1 MDFSIVIACKQDNP
15 YLRECLSR
23 CLSLEGSFEVLV
35 FPDTPF
41 SHPSKKVRII
51 STGKIGPAEK
61 RDLALK
67 HAKGEFLAFIDD
79 DAYPSKGWLSSALP
93 LFSNPHVGAVG
104 GPAVTPPAD
113 SLSQRVSGL
122 VYSSVLG
129 GGSCT
134 YRYIPAPRRET
145 DDCPSCN
152 LIVRRSVFSSLGGFD
167 SSFYPGEDTK
177 FCLDLVKSGK
187 KILYDPNVLVYHH
200 RRSIFLP
207 HLRQVWNYSVHR
219 GFFVKKFPET
229 SFRFSYFIPSLFT
242 VYVFSVFFF
251 FRFSGGSLL
260 FAVPLFF
267 YFLASL
273 SIAAK
278 ERSLKALILFPL
290 ALFLTHLAYGIG
302 FVTGLITR
310 ELYR

>member
-1 MDFSIVIACKQDNP
+1 MDFSIVIACKEDNP
-15 YLRECLSR
+15 YLQECLSN
-23 CLSLEGSFEVLV
+23 CLSLEGSFEILV

-41 SHPSKKVRII
+41 TYPSKKVKIFP
-51 STGKIGPAEK
+51 TGKVGPAEK

-67 HAKGEFLAFIDD
+67 HAKGKFLAFIDD
-79 DAYPSKGWLSSALP
+79 DAYPSKAWLSSALP
-93 LFSNPHVGAVG
+93 LFRDPKVGAVG
-104 GPAVTPPAD
+104 GPAVTPPLD
-113 SLSQRVSGL
+113 SLSQKVSGL
-122 VYSSVLG
+122 VYSSSLG
-129 GGSCT
+129 GGSNSF
-134 YRYIPAPRRET
+134 RYIPASRREI

-152 LIVRRSVFSSLGGFD
+152 LIVRKSSFASLGGFD

-187 KILYDPNVLVYHH
+187 TILYDPTVLVYHH

-207 HLRQVWNYSVHR
+207 HLKQVWNYSVHR

-242 VYVFSVFFF
+242 VYVFSIFFF
-251 FRFSGGSLL
+251 FFFSGGSFLL
-260 FAVPLFF
+260 AVPLLV

-278 ERSLKALILFPL
+278 EKSAQARILFPL

-310 ELYR
+310 ELYN